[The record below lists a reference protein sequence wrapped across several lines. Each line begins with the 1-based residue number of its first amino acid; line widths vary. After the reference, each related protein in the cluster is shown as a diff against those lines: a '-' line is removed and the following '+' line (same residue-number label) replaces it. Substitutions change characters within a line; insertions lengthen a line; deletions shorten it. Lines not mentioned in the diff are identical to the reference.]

1 MRLKFWGP
9 KLYMASAPQGTPTLP
24 FLFPKLAENQAFS
37 CFTFVVSE
45 TQTAENQ

>member
-9 KLYMASAPQGTPTLP
+9 KLYMASAPASTPSFV
-24 FLFPKLAENQAFS
+24 FLFLQLAENQCFS